1 MNVELLEINPEILN
15 KIKEFQQES
24 NISPDKLI
32 ILDYGCGSGRA
43 ILALRLLGYQSYGV
57 DIDKKAIS
65 EGKNLLR
72 EHGFD
77 GESLLLSCE
86 ENKPIPYPDGM
97 FKFIFSQEVLEHVSD
112 LSSMSSEIRRV
123 SAPGSKSFHVFRP
136 QFTFMEQHFFMPL
149 VHWLPKNKIRRFF
162 IMAFSCLGVGMRPP
176 EIPNAG
182 PFERAEFLYNYSINQ
197 TFYRPYKDIG
207 SAFVDKGFMVS
218 YPATDHRKI
227 KKSQALSAIL
237 HIDIINSLFV
247 WLISTF
253 LHGYIMTTAPGDVG
267 QKTDS

>member
-1 MNVELLEINPEILN
+1 MNMDLLEINPEIFN

-24 NISPDKLI
+24 NLSPEKLI
-32 ILDYGCGSGRA
+32 ILDYGCGSGKA
-43 ILALRLLGYQSYGV
+43 VLALRFLGYQSYGV
-57 DIDKKAIS
+57 DIDNKAIA
-65 EGKNLLR
+65 EGRNLLR

-77 GESLLLSCE
+77 GEILLRSCE
-86 ENKPIPYPDGM
+86 ENEPIPYPDGM

-123 SAPGSKSFHVFRP
+123 SAPGGKSFHVFRP

-149 VHWLPKNKIRRFF
+149 VHWLPKNNIRRFF
-162 IMAFSCLGVGMRPP
+162 IMTFSCLGVGMRPP

-182 PFERAEFLYNYSINQ
+182 PFERAEFLYNYSVNQ

-227 KKSQALSAIL
+227 KKSQALSAML
-237 HIDIINSLFV
+237 HIDVINRLLV

-253 LHGYIMTTAPGDVG
+253 LHGYIMTTAPSDVA
-267 QKTDS
+267 QKSNS